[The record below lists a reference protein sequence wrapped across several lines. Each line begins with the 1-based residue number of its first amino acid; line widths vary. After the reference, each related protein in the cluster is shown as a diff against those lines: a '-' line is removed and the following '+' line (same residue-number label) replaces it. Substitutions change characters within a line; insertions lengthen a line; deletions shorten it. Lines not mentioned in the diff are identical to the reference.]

1 MREIK
6 FRAKTTVPVDILDDY
21 GLKHDNGW
29 IYGVYLDEFII
40 SGVDEANDEYITINN
55 WCSVNPETV
64 GQYVEI
70 LDAYEGDILY
80 GCEKDEIGH
89 LMSSWLG
96 QVKYNESR
104 GRIMIYDIYEGDWYE
119 VDDYMAD
126 KVIGNVF
133 DNPELL
139 EVKE

>member
-6 FRAKTTVPVDILDDY
+6 CRAKTTVPVDILDDY

-40 SGVDEANDEYITINN
+40 SGVDEANDEYIAIKN
-55 WCSVNPETV
+55 WCRVNPETV

-80 GCEKDEIGH
+80 GCEKDERLS
-89 LMSSWLG
+89 LMSTWLG
-96 QVKYNESR
+96 QVKYNEAKS
-104 GRIMIYDIYEGDWYE
+104 RIMICDVCEGDWYE

-126 KVIGNVF
+126 EVIGNIY

-139 EVKE
+139 EVE